1 VTDEFIRDLR
11 RRVDLIALTLA
22 RLAQFSVDIDPMAW
36 SREMSQKDF
45 SSATTMGQSF
55 ATMRDRCGCDAR
67 P

>member
-45 SSATTMGQSF
+45 SSATTMDQSF
-55 ATMRDRCGCDAR
+55 AAMPERSLLAAR
-67 P
+67 